1 MCRGVSIFL
10 FLTCFTFCFT
20 KLLSL
25 VKERLCYSVSEAW
38 LDLSGSKKLLTDPQG
53 AGSKQWVPCLALVL
67 GVRPGLT
74 ALLAQEQFRVSSQW
88 IEHNI
93 KYIYLS
99 ESTEQANSPWRRR
112 QSSQRHRISL
122 CPIKHPSR
130 AGEPIRLRLKKDPG
144 WKAWGG
150 CSKAHPTGGAEG
162 GGWMMTEAAMGG
174 DWIQGRRI

>member
-67 GVRPGLT
+67 GVRPGLGSPPLPPQAFT
-74 ALLAQEQFRVSSQW
+74 S
-88 IEHNI
+88 
-93 KYIYLS
+93 YL
-99 ESTEQANSPWRRR
+99 P
-112 QSSQRHRISL
+112 SL
-122 CPIKHPSR
+122 HE
-130 AGEPIRLRLKKDPG
+130 GLRLV
-144 WKAWGG
+144 
-150 CSKAHPTGGAEG
+150 
-162 GGWMMTEAAMGG
+162 
-174 DWIQGRRI
+174 